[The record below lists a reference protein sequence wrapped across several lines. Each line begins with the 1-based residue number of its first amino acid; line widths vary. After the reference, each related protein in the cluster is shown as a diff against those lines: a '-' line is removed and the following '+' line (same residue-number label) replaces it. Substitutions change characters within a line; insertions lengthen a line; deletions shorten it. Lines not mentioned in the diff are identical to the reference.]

1 MQHQAFCWVALRQ
14 QPVAQIG
21 LPAVDLKGFWSQGK
35 LKPMS
40 NPLVSDEQVLR
51 QRAEHSMANRTG
63 MHTAQAFAALT
74 PDAQQKLLYELQVH
88 QIELEMQND
97 ELRRTQAALDTA
109 QARYF
114 DFYDLAPVGYVTVSE
129 QALILQANLT
139 TANLLGV
146 PRSKLI
152 GKPLPGFMP
161 VSDGDRYYLLCQQ
174 ALGSG
179 SAQSCELQMYLAN
192 GNGVWVELQA
202 IAAIGEDGAT
212 VIRLV
217 LSDIRERKQ
226 AEALR
231 LANNK
236 FRDAILDSVP
246 SQIAV
251 LDHTGTIVAV
261 NQTWRAFALA
271 NSAVPGEPASHTQ
284 IGTNYLDI
292 CSSAQGDGTDD
303 SAALARDGIL
313 RVIRG
318 IAPSFELEYPCHSPT
333 QQRWFSLAAT
343 PLYLAGHAVVVTHT
357 DITRRRQL
365 EQAAMEASENK
376 FRLVADN
383 TSDGVVIF
391 GANKR
396 ILYVSPAY
404 VKQLGYS
411 EAEELNRSPD
421 QIYSLIHPQDRDAVF
436 SGIERAIASKQSDM
450 LYAYRIQH
458 RLGHTIW
465 REDHAR
471 FQYDGCGNYAGSCVV
486 ARDITERMNAKA
498 ALLET
503 NRVLIQTRLQLREL
517 LALNEA
523 TLENEKRHIAREV
536 HDELGQV
543 LTALRMDLALAVIRH
558 AAQAPDLLDELN
570 SMKIQVD
577 RAIQGVRSVAN
588 SLRPA
593 ALDMGLATAIQWL
606 CMEFSKHGDV
616 ECALH
621 GFDESFEID
630 DSRSVVIFRIVQEA
644 LTNIR
649 KYAQACEVEV
659 TLETRGPELSVEVR
673 DNGLGFDL
681 AAVAQRGTLGLLGMR
696 ERVIA
701 MDGRIEVHST
711 PGQGTTISVVIPL
724 EPKVAKGPA

>member
-1 MQHQAFCWVALRQ
+1 MGSRANVHTVA
-14 QPVAQIG
+14 AY
-21 LPAVDLKGFWSQGK
+21 
-35 LKPMS
+35 
-40 NPLVSDEQVLR
+40 
-51 QRAEHSMANRTG
+51 
-63 MHTAQAFAALT
+63 AALT
-74 PDAQQKLLYELQVH
+74 PDAQQQLLHELQVH
-88 QIELEMQND
+88 QIELELQNE
-97 ELRRTQAALDTA
+97 ELRRTQTALDTA

-114 DFYDLAPVGYVTVSE
+114 DFYDMAPVGYVTVSDK
-129 QALILQANLT
+129 ALILQANLT
-139 TANLLGV
+139 TAALLGM

-161 VSDGDRYYLLCQQ
+161 VSDADRYYLLCQQ
-174 ALGSG
+174 AQDSG

-192 GNGVWVELQA
+192 GNGVWVKLQA
-202 IAAIGEDGAT
+202 IAAIGEDGST

-217 LSDIRERKQ
+217 LSDITERKQ

-231 LANNK
+231 LANNT

-271 NSAVPGEPASHTQ
+271 NSAVPGEPARHTQ

-292 CSSAQGDGTDD
+292 CSSAQGGATDD
-303 SAALARDGIL
+303 SAALTRDGIL

-318 IAPSFELEYPCHSPT
+318 TAPSFEFEYPCHSPT
-333 QQRWFSLAAT
+333 QQRWFSLAVT
-343 PLYLAGHAVVVTHT
+343 PLKLGDHAVVVTHT
-357 DITRRRQL
+357 DITQRRQL
-365 EQAAMEASENK
+365 EQAAKEASENK

-383 TSDGVVIF
+383 TSDGILIF
-391 GANKR
+391 GANR
-396 ILYVSPAY
+396 QIQYVSPAY
-404 VKQLGYS
+404 VNQLGYS

-421 QIYSLIHPQDRDAVF
+421 QIFALIHPQDRDAVLC
-436 SGIERAIASKQSDM
+436 GIERAIASKQSDL

-471 FQYDGCGNYAGSCVV
+471 FQYDGCGNYAGACVV
-486 ARDITERMNAKA
+486 ARDITERMHAKA
-498 ALLET
+498 DLLET

-517 LALNEA
+517 LAQNEA

-570 SMKIQVD
+570 GMKNQVD

-593 ALDMGLATAIQWL
+593 ALDMGLVTAIEWL
-606 CMEFSKHGDV
+606 CMEFTKYGDV
-616 ECALH
+616 ECGLH

-630 DSRSVVIFRIVQEA
+630 DSRAVVIFRIVQEA

-649 KYAQACEVEV
+649 KYAQACEVKV
-659 TLETRGPELSVEVR
+659 TLEMRGPELGVEVR

-701 MDGRIEVHST
+701 LGGRIEVHST

-724 EPKVAKGPA
+724 EPKVANVAKGPA

>member
-1 MQHQAFCWVALRQ
+1 MGTPIRPPREPDSRKQTPSGLLHLAQMMAHDEAAAATLDEVSRMSIQELR
-14 QPVAQIG
+14 
-21 LPAVDLKGFWSQGK
+21 
-35 LKPMS
+35 
-40 NPLVSDEQVLR
+40 EVLQNLR
-51 QRAEHSMANRTG
+51 
-63 MHTAQAFAALT
+63 L
-74 PDAQQKLLYELQVH
+74 H
-88 QIELEMQND
+88 QIELEWQND

-114 DFYDLAPVGYVTVSE
+114 DFYNLAPVGYVTVSD
-129 QALILQANLT
+129 QALILQANLA
-139 TANLLGV
+139 TASLLGM
-146 PRSKLI
+146 PRAALI
-152 GKPLPGFMP
+152 GKALPGFMSA
-161 VSDGDRYYLLCQQ
+161 SDADRFYLLCQQ
-174 ALGSG
+174 ALASG
-179 SAQSCELQMYLAN
+179 SAQSCELQMHLAN
-192 GNGVWVELQA
+192 GNGVWVKLQA
-202 IAAIGEDGAT
+202 IAAIGEDGAA

-217 LSDIRERKQ
+217 LSDISERKQ
-226 AEALR
+226 AEALH

-251 LDHTGTIVAV
+251 LDYTGTIVAV

-292 CSSAQGDGTDD
+292 CSSAQGGGTDD
-303 SAALARDGIL
+303 SAALACDGIL

-318 IAPSFELEYPCHSPT
+318 RAPSFELEYPCHSPT

-343 PLYLAGHAVVVTHT
+343 PLNLDGHAVVVTHT
-357 DITRRRQL
+357 DITERRQL
-365 EQAAMEASENK
+365 EQAAIEASENK

-383 TSDGVVIF
+383 TSDGILIF
-391 GANKR
+391 GANR
-396 ILYVSPAY
+396 QIQYVSPAY

-486 ARDITERMNAKA
+486 TRDITERMNAKA

-523 TLENEKRHIAREV
+523 TLESEKRHIAREV

-570 SMKIQVD
+570 GMKNQVD

-606 CMEFSKHGDV
+606 CMEFTKYGDV
-616 ECALH
+616 ECALQ

-659 TLETRGPELSVEVR
+659 TLEMREADLSVEIR
-673 DNGLGFDL
+673 DNGIGFDL
-681 AAVAQRGTLGLLGMR
+681 AAVAQRGRLGLLGMR
-696 ERVIA
+696 ERAIA
-701 MDGRIEVHST
+701 LGGRVEVKSAA
-711 PGQGTTISVVIPL
+711 GQGTTISVVIPL
-724 EPKVAKGPA
+724 EPHVATQDPA